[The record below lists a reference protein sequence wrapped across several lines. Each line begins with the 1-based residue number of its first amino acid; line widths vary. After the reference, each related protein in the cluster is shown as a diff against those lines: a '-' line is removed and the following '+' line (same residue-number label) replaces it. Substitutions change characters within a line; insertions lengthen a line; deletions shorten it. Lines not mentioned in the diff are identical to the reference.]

1 VTLTLALEGI
11 LALMV
16 VAAAAWSVF
25 AQRSFAASVAFVT
38 LGLLLTIVW
47 VQLGAV
53 DVALTEAALGSGLTG
68 VLLLSASACL
78 RGTAA
83 EYDAPVGAGRKL
95 LAAVGCALVTA
106 GLAYAVLN
114 PTEPA
119 PTLAPAAL
127 ASLPALQLG
136 NPVTAVLM
144 GYRAIDTMLEVV
156 VLLLALVGVWSLTPD
171 RFWGGRPGMPALAQA
186 DGVLPYFGKV
196 LAPLGLVL
204 GVYIFWIGSDAPGG
218 EFQSASVLAAMWLM
232 MVMAGVRDAPP
243 IGNRHLRGL
252 IVIGPLVFITIAFA
266 GIGIAGA
273 FLGYP
278 ADHAKTTI
286 LLIEVPLTL
295 SLATMLALLVMGPPG
310 REAA

>member
-1 VTLTLALEGI
+1 MLSLVLEVS

-16 VAAAAWSVF
+16 LAAAAWSVF

-38 LGLLLTIVW
+38 VGLLLTIVW

-68 VLLLSASACL
+68 VLFLGASASL

-83 EYDAPVGAGRKL
+83 EYDAPVGAGRKF
-95 LAAVGCALVTA
+95 LAAVGCTLVTA
-106 GLAYAVLN
+106 GLAYVVLN

-119 PTLAPAAL
+119 PTLAPAVL
-127 ASLPALQLG
+127 ESLPALQLG

-171 RFWGGRPGMPALAQA
+171 RFWAGRPGLPALAQA

-196 LAPLGLVL
+196 LPPLGLVL

-218 EFQSASVLAAMWLM
+218 EFQSAAVLAAIWLM

-243 IGNRHLRGL
+243 IGHRRLRAL
-252 IVIGPLVFITIAFA
+252 VVLGPLVFIAVAFA
-266 GIGIAGA
+266 GVGLAGA
-273 FLGYP
+273 FLGFP
-278 ADHAKTTI
+278 PDHAKTTI
-286 LLIEVPLTL
+286 LVIEVPLTL
-295 SLATMLALLVMGPPG
+295 SLATMLAFLVMGPPG